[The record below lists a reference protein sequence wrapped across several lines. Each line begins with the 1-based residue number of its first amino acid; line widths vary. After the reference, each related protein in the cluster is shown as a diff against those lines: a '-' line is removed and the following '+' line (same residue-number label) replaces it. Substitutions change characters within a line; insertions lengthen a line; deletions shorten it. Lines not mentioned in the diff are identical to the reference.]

1 MGLPAHEWAQ
11 FDIIA
16 RIAKAHQDKNCL
28 DFVGDAEIDGRHSA
42 VEALRLVFFLD
53 PFFNILEIEPGAGML
68 YIHFHRS
75 IENNISVR
83 QSENATFTYSFRW
96 HSFSFKSRHAQV
108 KKNREIKKWMH
119 DFY

>member
-16 RIAKAHQDKNCL
+16 RIAEAHQDKDCL
-28 DFVGDAEIDGRHSA
+28 DFVSDAEIDRRHSA
-42 VEALRLVFFLD
+42 VEALRLVFLLD
-53 PFFNILEIEPGAGML
+53 PFFNILEIEPGRGML

-96 HSFSFKSRHAQV
+96 HSFSFKSRRAQV
-108 KKNREIKKWMH
+108 KKIAK
-119 DFY
+119 